1 MKRKR
6 FYLFKGALLLFCLLC
21 VGCHASESDIEMVK
35 GSSPPTFEL
44 SGTGTVM
51 QVLVYGPHNSL
62 AELDKDL
69 HDGKSTY
76 LWELS
81 SAERV
86 LVEDISPFIYGQIPP
101 GFTQTQPKSGQI
113 PQLQEG
119 KVYYILVYVV
129 GASTVGHPFIIKNGK
144 AEMAG
149 NQHEA
154 NPAN

>member
-1 MKRKR
+1 
-6 FYLFKGALLLFCLLC
+6 
-21 VGCHASESDIEMVK
+21 MVK
-35 GSSPPTFEL
+35 GSSPPTFKL

-51 QVLVYGPHNSL
+51 QVLVFGPHNSL
-62 AELDKDL
+62 AELDLDTDP
-69 HDGKSTY
+69 HDGKDTY

-81 SAERV
+81 SVERV
-86 LVEDISPFIYGQIPP
+86 WVEDISPFIYGQIPP

-144 AEMAG
+144 AEMVG
-149 NQHEA
+149 DQHEA

>member
-1 MKRKR
+1 
-6 FYLFKGALLLFCLLC
+6 
-21 VGCHASESDIEMVK
+21 
-35 GSSPPTFEL
+35 
-44 SGTGTVM
+44 M
-51 QVLVYGPHNSL
+51 QVLVFGPHNSL

-81 SAERV
+81 SVERV
-86 LVEDISPFIYGQIPP
+86 LVEDISPFVYGRIPP
-101 GFTQTQPKSGQI
+101 GFTQNQPKNGQI
-113 PQLQEG
+113 PQLQES
-119 KVYYILVYVV
+119 KIYYILVYVV